1 MARRTRSTTSW
12 FAAPRPMDGDHG
24 LVVVWRA
31 KLPGQVPH
39 PGSRAPYPAISDRS
53 PRKKLPVPSARIT
66 SLDRACHRPCVDG
79 GRASRSGSLLAR
91 IDHGSGVQGSARGAD
106 AWLPDLL
113 MVPVPMASER
123 NG

>member
-39 PGSRAPYPAISDRS
+39 PGSRAPYPASSDRS
-53 PRKKLPVPSARIT
+53 PRKSYRYPVPALPLLTVHATAVAWTEAAPAGAR
-66 SLDRACHRPCVDG
+66 
-79 GRASRSGSLLAR
+79 SLLAR
-91 IDHGSGVQGSARGAD
+91 IDHGSGV
-106 AWLPDLL
+106 
-113 MVPVPMASER
+113 
-123 NG
+123 